1 MTTSTRSTTMP
12 NPADVTL
19 LPSASYAEAH
29 AVLSGTAERL
39 RTTGATAN
47 IDRLAAD
54 LRAARSAH
62 AICRDRLGA
71 IRREIDVEVAAAQA
85 DGVTT

>member
-1 MTTSTRSTTMP
+1 MP
-12 NPADVTL
+12 IPTEITL
-19 LPSASYAEAH
+19 QPTASYAEAY
-29 AVLSGTAERL
+29 AVLSGIAERL
-39 RTTGATAN
+39 RATGATAN

-54 LRAARSAH
+54 LRAARAAH
-62 AICRDRLGA
+62 AVCRDRLAA